1 MTLRLL
7 GLLALFA
14 SFVVNAASSECQQHQ
29 CIAVVDAGS
38 TGSRLHIYAYD
49 VDQTKT
55 PVNVKELWSRK
66 IKPGL
71 ASIEPNQATLDN
83 YLTSLFSGAN
93 EVNLPL
99 YFYATAGMR
108 LLPTPKQKQFY
119 DLMQNWFANHTEWQL
134 QSSKTITGSEEG
146 LYGWLAVN
154 YKLGTL
160 TSNDKTPVG
169 VMDMG
174 GASVQIVFPVART
187 EGIKN
192 SDLQQFDLYGRHLQ
206 LFIHSFLGL
215 GQTEVTHQFLDVG
228 SCFANEYELPTGL
241 TAEGDATT
249 CKTEVA
255 TLMNN
260 VHRVNSIIQPVMGA
274 NPINNWYVI
283 GGMSDLVQSLPFQFS
298 NNEFTNES
306 LLEQANT
313 LICHQQWSFLSSQ
326 YTGNEYLYGYCLF
339 PAYYYALMVDG
350 YGIQPQQSIN
360 YLAAN
365 QTTDWTLGVV
375 LLQTAK
381 A

>member
-1 MTLRLL
+1 MAVRLL
-7 GLLALFA
+7 GFLALFV
-14 SFVVNAASSECQQHQ
+14 SMVVNAANSECQQQQ
-29 CIAVVDAGS
+29 CIAIVDAGS

-55 PVNVKELWSRK
+55 PVNVKELWSKK

-71 ASIEPNQATLDN
+71 ATIEANQATIDA
-83 YLTSLFSGAN
+83 YLTSLFSGATEDN
-93 EVNLPL
+93 IPL

-108 LLPTPKQKQFY
+108 LLPVPKQKQFY
-119 DLMQNWFANHTEWQL
+119 DLMQNWFANHSQWQL

-160 TSNDKTPVG
+160 TANGKNPVG

-174 GASVQIVFPVART
+174 GASVQIVFPVAKT

-215 GQTEVTHQFLDVG
+215 GQTEVTHQFLDES
-228 SCFANEYELPTGL
+228 SCFANEYELPTGV

-255 TLMNN
+255 SLMNN
-260 VHRVNSIIQPVMGA
+260 VHRVNGIIQPVMSA
-274 NPINNWYVI
+274 NPINDWYVI
-283 GGMSDLVQSLPFQFS
+283 GGMSDLVQSQPFQFA
-298 NNEFTNES
+298 NNQFTNES

-313 LICHQQWSFLSSQ
+313 LVCHQQWSSLSSQ
-326 YTGNEYLYGYCLF
+326 YSDNEYLYGYCLF

-350 YGIQPQQSIN
+350 YGIQPQQSVN